1 MLNKEVLINIFKKLL
16 EEAKN
21 SCDDFNSA
29 DGKIGDGDL
38 GVTILHGL
46 EEINNTI
53 NKFSDD
59 IGANFMLCSQA
70 FVKKSG
76 SSFGT
81 LIAFSFMNISKNLKG
96 KTECNHD
103 DIISI
108 FETALKTILERGKT
122 NLGDKTIA
130 DTLDLIIKNLKVN
143 QNYSDVFKSS
153 TKQALEDFKG
163 KKIRIG
169 RARMFE
175 DKTKDLDDPGMF
187 ALNRLTSV
195 FQLMETL
202 ILLALVIVVG
212 WVLFR
217 PFSKRELDK
226 YNDRDNWPNMDL

>member
-1 MLNKEVLINIFKKLL
+1 MLNKEVLTNIFKKLL

-21 SCDDFNSA
+21 SYDDFNSA

-46 EEINNTI
+46 EEVNNNI
-53 NKFSDD
+53 SKFTDD
-59 IGANFMLCSQA
+59 MGLNFMLCSQA

-81 LIAFSFMNISKNLKG
+81 LIAFSFINISKNLKG
-96 KTECNHD
+96 KNECNHD
-103 DIISI
+103 DIITI

-130 DTLDLIIKNLKVN
+130 DSLDLIIKNLKDN
-143 QNYSDVFKSS
+143 QNYSGVFKLS

-163 KKIRIG
+163 KKIKIG

-175 DKTKDLDDPGMF
+175 DKTMDLDDPGMF
-187 ALNRLTSV
+187 ALNRL
-195 FQLMETL
+195 
-202 ILLALVIVVG
+202 A
-212 WVLFR
+212 
-217 PFSKRELDK
+217 SKF
-226 YNDRDNWPNMDL
+226 

>member
-1 MLNKEVLINIFKKLL
+1 MLNKEVLTNIFKKLL

-21 SCDDFNSA
+21 SYDDFNSA

-46 EEINNTI
+46 EEINI
-53 NKFSDD
+53 SISKFSDD
-59 IGANFMLCSQA
+59 MGANFILCSQA
-70 FVKKSG
+70 FVKRSG

-96 KTECNHD
+96 KNECNHD
-103 DIISI
+103 DIVSI

-130 DTLDLIIKNLKVN
+130 DTLDLIIKNLKDN

-195 FQLMETL
+195 F
-202 ILLALVIVVG
+202 
-212 WVLFR
+212 
-217 PFSKRELDK
+217 
-226 YNDRDNWPNMDL
+226 

>member
-1 MLNKEVLINIFKKLL
+1 MLNKEVLTSIFKKLL
-16 EEAKN
+16 DEAKN
-21 SCDDFNSA
+21 SYDDFNAA

-46 EEINNTI
+46 EEVNNNI

-59 IGANFMLCSQA
+59 MGANFMLCSQV
-70 FVKKSG
+70 FVKRSG

-103 DIISI
+103 DIVSI

-130 DTLDLIIKNLKVN
+130 DSLDLIIKNLKDN
-143 QNYSDVFKSS
+143 QNYSDVFKLS

-163 KKIRIG
+163 KKIKIG

-187 ALNRLTSV
+187 ALNRLSSI
-195 FQLMETL
+195 F
-202 ILLALVIVVG
+202 
-212 WVLFR
+212 
-217 PFSKRELDK
+217 
-226 YNDRDNWPNMDL
+226 